1 MKNLINKFPIV
12 FSLFCLMQMQS
23 QTFDFE
29 TIKGGW
35 DAGFQMTSSDLDNT
49 TGRNTLKCI
58 RTGNNA
64 TLGLDAATAT
74 IDPTDKDYVRLVIKN
89 ESNAIQFRV
98 RALTSA
104 SGDNSIN
111 FTITAGDTEFKTY
124 LFNLDSKTTWNNIAT
139 TSEEVEIRFRQAYNV
154 SEGSIFI
161 DEITFYNSSGGDST
175 PPVITVLSGTD
186 TVEKGGS
193 WTDAGATSDGGET
206 VTTSGSVDTATVGTY
221 TITYSATDA
230 SSNTGTATRTVT
242 VVDTTAPIIT
252 VLSGTDTIQQGVS
265 WTDAGATS
273 DGGETVTTSGTVDT
287 ATIGTYTITYSATD
301 TASNTG
307 TATRTVTVVLD
318 PSLPI
323 NRVLPA
329 DSYFYT
335 PTINEAN
342 QRTLPAANGS
352 SATELQA
359 LIDELTALTGG
370 GVLNINAGTY
380 TINSVIDIKSNV
392 HIRVDPSAIFETV
405 TASARSAMFQ
415 AGYANTYAVASNW
428 SIQSTNGEK
437 FTFNFS
443 SMLPND
449 KIRALQLGNT
459 TNFKISDFLILD
471 NFTKFNGIS
480 SGAVGDPDVNG
491 DYTQGSAKFPTFGI
505 IENLD
510 IKQAHYGYGL
520 IQCQVGQ
527 DILYRNLSGEGGVTL
542 RFESGFEGLANRY
555 LQDDTPTI
563 ERVYARDISC
573 IRGAHALM
581 ISPHTMTQGIVDAR
595 NITGI
600 SCEAAVSTM
609 TGFLSLSKGQKDE
622 NDVPLNGHTPGTFS
636 EESVVSNVS
645 ANFGTKAQVRGSRKK
660 FVPCTLKGYVS
671 TVLNEDEESFESPA
685 LAAVLYLALE
695 DYTSFNTP
703 EGRYQ
708 IVLDNVSHTGFSS
721 EVRADGLI
729 TDNNDDDFNGCATYA
744 RNLTVADGNWDN
756 ASSWEG
762 TLPSQGELKTIAHN
776 IDVVSDVISDA
787 TIEINESKTLTIKA
801 GFSLTLNSDVITND
815 GLILEAGAQ
824 IIINGEASGKTVY
837 KRSLTNTAGN
847 TNGWYSVSPPVS
859 GETLDDTWANANS
872 LATSATRR
880 GLATYAE
887 NGDIW
892 DYFETGETSTF
903 VAGKGYIVKT
913 SADIDVSFTG
923 DINTADTGVD
933 VAVTKNS
940 NGFNLLGNPY
950 TSIVNSG
957 TFITNN
963 SANLALQQIWI
974 WDNANTTYDVGVLVD
989 PFMLSP
995 GQAFFVQANATAT
1008 LNFSESN
1015 QATGTDTF
1023 QKTTSTNTEITLTVS
1038 NEDVERYAKVY
1049 YLEGATEGY
1058 DAGYE
1063 GEVFGG
1069 LSESFSIYTQLLQD
1083 NEGKKYQIQSLPN
1096 SNFETMVVPVGL
1108 KVSEDSEITFKL
1120 ETENIPDG
1128 LNVFLEDKQENT
1140 FTQLDVLDAEYK
1152 VSLTKESNELGRFCI
1167 HTKSKSTLNI
1177 DEVLAVNNIKVYL
1190 KNIST
1195 LRIIG
1200 LKKGNIKFKLFNIL
1214 GEEILTQSL
1223 ESELVKDI
1231 LLPKLKKGIYIIQLQ
1246 NEHHQLNRKIVIE

>member
-1 MKNLINKFPIV
+1 MIKIV
-12 FSLFCLMQMQS
+12 RKIAIVLVLFCLSKTQS

-29 TIKGGW
+29 ASKTGW
-35 DAGFQMTSSDLDNT
+35 DKGFKMTSADLDAT

-58 RTGNNA
+58 RSSNNA
-64 TLGLDAATAT
+64 TIGLDAATAT
-74 IDPTDKDYVRLVIKN
+74 VDPTDKDYIRLVVKN
-89 ESNAIQFRV
+89 ESNATQFRV
-98 RALTSA
+98 RALTTNS
-104 SGDNSIN
+104 SDNTMN
-111 FTITAGDTEFKTY
+111 FTITANDTEFKTY
-124 LFNLDSKTTWNNIAT
+124 LFNLNTHATWNNT
-139 TSEEVEIRFRQAYNV
+139 TTTIEEVELRFRQDYVAA
-154 SEGSIFI
+154 EGSIFI
-161 DEITFYNSSGGDST
+161 DEITFYNST
-175 PPVITVLSGTD
+175 
-186 TVEKGGS
+186 
-193 WTDAGATSDGGET
+193 
-206 VTTSGSVDTATVGTY
+206 
-221 TITYSATDA
+221 
-230 SSNTGTATRTVT
+230 
-242 VVDTTAPIIT
+242 VDTTP
-252 VLSGTDTIQQGVS
+252 
-265 WTDAGATS
+265 
-273 DGGETVTTSGTVDT
+273 
-287 ATIGTYTITYSATD
+287 
-301 TASNTG
+301 
-307 TATRTVTVVLD
+307 
-318 PSLPI
+318 PI

-335 PTINEAN
+335 PTINEEN

-359 LIDELTALTGG
+359 LIDELTALIGG

-600 SCEAAVSTM
+600 SCEAAVSAM
-609 TGFLSLSKGQKDE
+609 TGFLSQSKGQKDE
-622 NDVPLNGHTPGTFS
+622 DTGVPLNGHTPGTFS
-636 EESVVSNVS
+636 EASVISNVS
-645 ANFGTKAQVRGSRKK
+645 ANFGTKAQVRGSRLK
-660 FVPCTLKGYVS
+660 FVPCTLKEYISVAK
-671 TVLNEDEESFESPA
+671 NDDDESFESPA

-880 GLATYAE
+880 GLATYTE

-1246 NEHHQLNRKIVIE
+1246 NEYHQLNRKIVIE